1 MYLRVDLVQ
10 LGYYEYAQGYPE
22 YSWGCVLADGRH
34 MYLRVDLVQLIE
46 RRQHDLRVETKQN
59 SSAGRMKLN

>member
-1 MYLRVDLVQ
+1 
-10 LGYYEYAQGYPE
+10 
-22 YSWGCVLADGRH
+22 